1 MTPHRTL
8 AAGLA
13 LLALA
18 LPIEGG
24 AAGDEPIPSARQVI
38 DRAFKNF
45 YDCDLKQKVEF
56 VVRQSG
62 VVVLEYRTH
71 MMRKFIGGH
80 ANDLF
85 YIVDGD
91 RRDWK
96 VLRIENEARQYDAFV
111 YIPEFGRPRR
121 YPIAQKGDK
130 FLGLE
135 LNLED
140 LEIQRI
146 ENYELVGRSFTS
158 IEGEPAYVVAL
169 QPLFDSGYDRVDFF
183 VARSDYA
190 ILQVRYYRRGALE
203 PYKFAHAKREWMED
217 YDGHVLPRRMD
228 FIDHDLGTETTVLF
242 VDRRVDPDLAQ
253 SRFSTLSLEKRG
265 RLTEFREDAEAADDG
280 GEP

>member
-1 MTPHRTL
+1 MRFRRAGTAIL
-8 AAGLA
+8 LGLA
-13 LLALA
+13 LLAS
-18 LPIEGG
+18 GG
-24 AAGDEPIPSARQVI
+24 AAADEEPIPSAREVI

-45 YDCDLKQKVEF
+45 YDCDLKQKVGF

-62 VVVLEYRTH
+62 AVVLEYQTH

-91 RRDWK
+91 RREWK
-96 VLRIENEARQYDAFV
+96 VLRIENAARKYEAFV
-111 YIPEFGRPRR
+111 YLPEYGRPRR
-121 YPIAQKGDK
+121 YPMSQKGDK

-140 LEIQRI
+140 LEIQRA
-146 ENYELVGRSFTS
+146 ESYEVVGRSYTS

-169 QPLFDSGYDRVDFF
+169 QPLYDSGYDRVDFF

-203 PYKFAHAKREWMED
+203 PYKFAHARREWMERYGD
-217 YDGHVLPRRMD
+217 HVLPRRMD
-228 FIDHDLGTETTVLF
+228 FIDHDLGTETTVHF
-242 VDRRVDPDLAQ
+242 IDRNVDPEISQA
-253 SRFSTLSLEKRG
+253 RFSTLSLEKRR
-265 RLTEFREDAEAADDG
+265 RLTEFRNAADDG
-280 GEP
+280 EEP

>member
-1 MTPHRTL
+1 MRVHL
-8 AAGLA
+8 ARACALVVLGLA
-13 LLALA
+13 
-18 LPIEGG
+18 P
-24 AAGDEPIPSARQVI
+24 AAVAVSDEPIPSAREVI
-38 DRAFKNF
+38 DRAFENF

-62 VVVLEYRTH
+62 SIVLEYRTH

-91 RRDWK
+91 RREWK
-96 VLRIENEARQYDAFV
+96 VLRIENAKRQYEAFV

-121 YPIAQKGDK
+121 FPIAQKGDK

-140 LEIQRI
+140 LEIQRT
-146 ENYELVGRSFTS
+146 EKYEVVGRSYTS

-169 QPLFDSGYDRVDFF
+169 QPLYDSGYDRVDFF
-183 VARSDYA
+183 VARRDYA

-203 PYKFAHAKREWMED
+203 PYKFAHAKREWMDTYGE
-217 YDGHVLPRRMD
+217 HVLPRRMD

-242 VDRRVDPDLAQ
+242 IDRNVDPELSQA
-253 SRFSTLSLEKRG
+253 RFSTLSLEKRR
-265 RLTEFREDAEAADDG
+265 RLTEFREDEGDG
-280 GEP
+280 EEP